1 MDQAVSTLMTC
12 PCRPNFT
19 YKNLAQHR
27 KSKMHLAWE
36 ASKEVKD
43 VRVQSKQF
51 ENEIERLKRRVTH
64 KEAVEVALLNRINQ
78 LEEEILYWKT
88 ACEGVYVN

>member
-1 MDQAVSTLMTC
+1 MELSVQLTC
-12 PCRPNFT
+12 PCRPGFT
-19 YKNLAQHR
+19 YKNITTHK
-27 KSKMHLAWE
+27 KSKLHQTWE
-36 ASKEVKD
+36 ANQVHKSDKIRSKE
-43 VRVQSKQF
+43 F

-88 ACEGVYVN
+88 ASEGVYVN

>member
-1 MDQAVSTLMTC
+1 MELSVQLTC
-12 PCRPNFT
+12 PCRPGFT
-19 YKNLAQHR
+19 YKNITTHK
-27 KSKMHLAWE
+27 KSKLHQTWE
-36 ASKEVKD
+36 ANQIHKSDKIRSKE
-43 VRVQSKQF
+43 F

-88 ACEGVYVN
+88 ASEGVYVN

>member
-1 MDQAVSTLMTC
+1 MELSVQLTC
-12 PCRPNFT
+12 PCRPGFT
-19 YKNLAQHR
+19 YKNLSTHK
-27 KSKMHLAWE
+27 KSKLHQTWE
-36 ASKEVKD
+36 ANQVHKSDKIRSKE
-43 VRVQSKQF
+43 F